1 TQDADT
7 DYNNAQTITVT
18 IPAGQSSAA
27 LNVDTIDDYL
37 ADDGENY
44 SLTIT
49 SVGANEFE
57 AVDFS
62 DEATNTV
69 TTTID
74 SNNAGDSANEGGLDS
89 NDVVY
94 IKLTGDDS
102 QIEAD
107 NAALTH
113 TLSLVDAD
121 GQPVTLLEGQSIE
134 VTLSYTRDGTDADDF
149 SSVKQT
155 TVTIIGNAAGISS
168 TDIINR
174 IQDDLISEGDESYT
188 LTITNVVDT
197 NGSFEK
203 LSIDNQNSVTG
214 EITDEAAGN
223 ADVTTIS
230 LTGDESVEEGT
241 AATYTVNI

>member
-1 TQDADT
+1 
-7 DYNNAQTITVT
+7 
-18 IPAGQSSAA
+18 
-27 LNVDTIDDYL
+27 
-37 ADDGENY
+37 DGENY

-203 LSIDNQNSVTG
+203 LSIDNQNSV
-214 EITDEAAGN
+214 
-223 ADVTTIS
+223 
-230 LTGDESVEEGT
+230 
-241 AATYTVNI
+241 